1 MPSPDPM
8 IMPDGPPGNAV
19 VEEDA
24 LADDVTITEKVRF
37 LRDPRS
43 YPGREETIEVAET
56 HFSWVFLTEKHAYKL
71 KKPAHGEG
79 FDFRSV
85 DRRLRNALVEIRL
98 NRRLASDIYLGIV
111 ALTREPDGALKL
123 GGSGTPVDWLVKMV
137 RLNAGSMLD
146 RRLVEGN
153 WHYGELEAV
162 AHRLAGFFAGAPRA
176 ALTAPAHLAQ
186 IRGELRQLL
195 ASLSRL
201 GEPRLRSIA
210 TPVVRSIDAFLSR
223 RAALFRRRIAER
235 RLVDGHGDL
244 RPEHVYIDGI
254 PQIIDCIEFRPDLR
268 QLDPV
273 CEIAFLAL
281 ECDRL
286 GRSLIA
292 HRLMRRYRERTG
304 DRPPLM
310 LLSFYTALNAVVRT
324 RLAVDHIAEPGTRSR
339 EEWLARAASYLAI
352 AAKAC
357 RRLPLGTRSGR
368 SASPTSRSRRL
379 QPCGSAS

>member
-1 MPSPDPM
+1 
-8 IMPDGPPGNAV
+8 MPDGFQAPSTPVNNAP
-19 VEEDA
+19 A
-24 LADDVTITEKVRF
+24 GDVAITEKVRF
-37 LRDPRS
+37 LRDPRN
-43 YPGREETIEVAET
+43 YPGQENTIEVAET
-56 HFSWVFLTEKHAYKL
+56 HFSWVFLTEKYAYKL
-71 KKPAHGEG
+71 KKPAYGEG

-85 DRRLRNALVEIRL
+85 ERRLRNALVEIRL
-98 NRRLASDIYLGIV
+98 NRRLAPEVYLGIV
-111 ALTREPDGALKL
+111 PLTRGPDGALKL

-137 RLNAGSMLD
+137 RLDAGSMLD

-162 AHRLAGFFAGAPRA
+162 AHRIAGFFAGAPRA
-176 ALTAPAHLAQ
+176 TLTPPAHLAQ
-186 IRGELRQLL
+186 IRRELRRAL

-210 TPVVRSIDAFLSR
+210 APIVRSIDAFLSR

-235 RLVDGHGDL
+235 RAVDGHGDL

-254 PQIIDCIEFRPDLR
+254 PQIIDCIEFRADLR

-286 GRSLIA
+286 GRSPIA

-304 DRPPLM
+304 DRPPAVLF
-310 LLSFYTALNAVVRT
+310 SFYTALNAVVRA
-324 RLAVDHIAEPGTRSR
+324 RLAVDHIAEPGSRSR
-339 EEWLARAASYLAI
+339 EEWVARAAAYLAI

-357 RRLPLGTRSGR
+357 RGLIR
-368 SASPTSRSRRL
+368 
-379 QPCGSAS
+379 

>member
-1 MPSPDPM
+1 
-8 IMPDGPPGNAV
+8 MPDGLQAPLTPMNS
-19 VEEDA
+19 A
-24 LADDVTITEKVRF
+24 LAGDIGIAEKVRF
-37 LRDPRS
+37 LRNPGN
-43 YPGREETIEVAET
+43 YPGRESTIEVAET

-85 DRRLRNALVEIRL
+85 ERRLRNVLVEIRL
-98 NRRLASDIYLGIV
+98 NRRLAPEVYLGIV
-111 ALTREPDGALKL
+111 ALTLEPDGALKP
-123 GGSGTPVDWLVKMV
+123 GGSGTPVDWLVKMI
-137 RLNAGSMLD
+137 RLDAGNMLD

-162 AHRLAGFFAGAPRA
+162 AHRLAGFFADAPRA
-176 ALTAPAHLAQ
+176 ALTPPAQLAQ
-186 IRGELRQLL
+186 IRGELRRAL

-201 GEPRLRSIA
+201 GAPRLRSMA
-210 TPVVRSIDAFLSR
+210 APVVRTIDAFLSR

-254 PQIIDCIEFRPDLR
+254 PQIIDCIEFRADLR
-268 QLDPV
+268 QLDPI

-286 GRSLIA
+286 GRSPIA
-292 HRLMRRYRERTG
+292 YRLMRRYRERTG
-304 DRPPLM
+304 DRPPPVL
-310 LLSFYTALNAVVRT
+310 FFFFTALNALVRA

-339 EEWLARAASYLAI
+339 EEWVARAASYLAV

-357 RRLPLGTRSGR
+357 RRLYR
-368 SASPTSRSRRL
+368 
-379 QPCGSAS
+379 

>member
-1 MPSPDPM
+1 
-8 IMPDGPPGNAV
+8 MPDGPSSTA
-19 VEEDA
+19 DA
-24 LADDVTITEKVRF
+24 GENTSAGDVAITEKVHF
-37 LRDPRS
+37 LRDPRN
-43 YPGREETIEVAET
+43 YPGRENAIEVTQT

-71 KKPAHGEG
+71 KKPARGEG
-79 FDFRSV
+79 FDFRSAE
-85 DRRLRNALVEIRL
+85 RRLRNALAEIRL
-98 NRRLASDIYLGIV
+98 NRRLASEIYLGIV

-123 GGSGTPVDWLVKMV
+123 GGTGTPVDWLVKMV
-137 RLNAGSMLD
+137 RLDADGMLD
-146 RRLVEGN
+146 KRLTRGN

-162 AHRLAGFFAGAPRA
+162 AHRLTGFFASAPRA
-176 ALTAPAHLAQ
+176 TLTPPAHLAQ
-186 IRGELRQLL
+186 IRGELRRAL
-195 ASLSRL
+195 ASLSRI
-201 GEPRLRSIA
+201 GEPGLRSIVA
-210 TPVVRSIDAFLSR
+210 PVVRIIDAFLSR

-254 PQIIDCIEFRPDLR
+254 PQIIDCIEFRADLR

-286 GRSLIA
+286 GRSPIA

-304 DRPPLM
+304 DRPPLV
-310 LLSFYTALNAVVRT
+310 LFSFYTALNAVVRA

-339 EEWLARAASYLAI
+339 EEWVARAAAYLTI

-357 RRLPLGTRSGR
+357 RRLNR
-368 SASPTSRSRRL
+368 
-379 QPCGSAS
+379 